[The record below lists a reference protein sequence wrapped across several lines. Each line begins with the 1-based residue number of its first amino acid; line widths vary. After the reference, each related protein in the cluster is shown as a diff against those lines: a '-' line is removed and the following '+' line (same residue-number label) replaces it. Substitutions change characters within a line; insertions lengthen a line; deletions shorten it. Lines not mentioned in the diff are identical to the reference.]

1 MAVTWGTTPV
11 TMRAVIH
18 AEDATEDAVAQ
29 AAAHAAAVV
38 KERNEI
44 TWPAR

>member
-1 MAVTWGTTPV
+1 
-11 TMRAVIH
+11 MRAVIH

-44 TWPAR
+44 T